1 MKKSL
6 MILLTAASL
15 VVADC
20 AFVKQGDVAVTWTAF
35 KTPLKKGVGGTF
47 KSVAFKGS
55 EKAKSL
61 SALLEGASVMI
72 QTNNV
77 DSNNPGRD
85 AKLVQFFFNQ
95 MDGQT
100 LDAKIVKVDE
110 KAKIVTV
117 EIIMNGK
124 GLEIPMAY
132 TLEKGHFDAKGVI
145 DLGDF
150 NALGAL
156 KSINRAC
163 YELHEGKTWQDVNIG
178 FSMGIEEQCGK

>member
-6 MILLTAASL
+6 IILMSASIL
-15 VVADC
+15 AMAEC
-20 AFVKQGDVAVTWTAF
+20 TYETKKDVAVTWTAF
-35 KTPLKKGVGGTF
+35 KTPLKVGVGGTF
-47 KSVAFKGS
+47 KSVAYKGNAS
-55 EKAKSL
+55 GKTL
-61 SALLEGASVMI
+61 PLLLEGASVQI

-100 LDAKIVKVDE
+100 LDAKILKLDETAKV
-110 KAKIVTV
+110 VTV

-132 TLEKGHFDAKGVI
+132 TYEKGLFDAKGVI

-150 NALGAL
+150 NALSAL
-156 KSINRAC
+156 TSINRAC
-163 YELHEGKTWQDVNIG
+163 YDLHSGKTWQDVNIG
-178 FSMGIEEQCGK
+178 FSMTVEEQCGK